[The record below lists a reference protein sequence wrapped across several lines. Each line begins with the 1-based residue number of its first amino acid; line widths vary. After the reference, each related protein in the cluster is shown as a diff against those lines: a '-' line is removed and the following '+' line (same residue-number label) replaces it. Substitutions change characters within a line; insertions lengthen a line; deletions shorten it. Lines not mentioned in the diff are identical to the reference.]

1 MIGGTT
7 GVLKGDIR
15 SLDYGSYLRSKAAHG
30 FVDFRALWRGFH
42 FILGGP
48 GRDHLREQPQ
58 L

>member
-30 FVDFRALWRGFH
+30 FVDF
-42 FILGGP
+42 P
-48 GRDHLREQPQ
+48 KP
-58 L
+58 